1 LIEVKNLSLN
11 IDGKNNILNNINIK
25 MQKGKIYGIIG
36 TNGVGKTTLIKCL
49 TGIYEPSEGEVLYD
63 GKNVYNSKEVKSNI
77 AYVADETHFFDAFS
91 IKKIIEYF
99 SLAYETFDKKRFEEM
114 NEFFKI
120 DINKKY
126 NQLSKGQRIRIY
138 LMIAIAQNTDYI
150 ILDEPTAGLDPI
162 LKNRLLNLLKQE
174 IVKRK
179 VTIIISSHHLS
190 ELEKICDD
198 VIIINNGEISYI
210 NTLENMKNKIKK
222 IQVAFD
228 LPVYEEDLNIEGVFK
243 ISKVGRVFTIIT
255 DDYSKEFI
263 SRLNRFNPLFI
274 EEIDLTLEDMF
285 IYKVEREDINEKF
298 I

>member
-1 LIEVKNLSLN
+1 MIEVKNLSLSL
-11 IDGKNNILNNINIK
+11 DGDNKILNNINIK
-25 MQKGKIYGIIG
+25 MEKGKIYGIIG

-49 TGIYEPSEGEVLYD
+49 TGIYEPSIGAVLYD
-63 GKNVYNSKEVKSNI
+63 GENVYNSSVVKSNI
-77 AYVADETHFFDAFS
+77 AYVADETHFFDSFT

-99 SLAYETFDKKRFEEM
+99 SLAYENFDKKKFEEM

-138 LMIAIAQNTDYI
+138 LMIALAQNSDYI

-162 LKNRLLNLLKQE
+162 LKNRLLFLLKGE
-174 IVKRK
+174 ITKRN

-198 VIIINNGEISYI
+198 VIIVNNGEISYV
-210 NTLENMKNKIKK
+210 NSLENMKNKIKK

-228 LPVYEEDLNIEGVFK
+228 LPVYEEDLDIKGIFK
-243 ISKVGRVFTIIT
+243 VSKVGRVFTIIT
-255 DDYSKEFI
+255 DDYSEEFI
-263 SRLNRFNPLFI
+263 SKINEFKPLFI

-285 IYKVEREDINEKF
+285 IYKVGKEDVDEKV

>member
-1 LIEVKNLSLN
+1 MIEVKNLSLN